1 MDAAWSQDAT
11 ALGLG
16 SVVHVRQTGGRV
28 ATASRPEAVA
38 FGVVRD
44 IITRCLGCKCINPE
58 KMIRNTRD
66 LYASTQYMRV
76 RLSSLSYVLRVGYG

>member
-1 MDAAWSQDAT
+1 MLLGVRMAPQAPMDASWSQDAT

-44 IITRCLGCKCINPE
+44 IITRCLGCKCI
-58 KMIRNTRD
+58 T
-66 LYASTQYMRV
+66 A
-76 RLSSLSYVLRVGYG
+76 